1 MEFKKSLIAGKT
13 FIFNNEVF
21 VENSECGI
29 MKAECDFKNNHFRIL
44 FNGKFVN
51 ISVTFEA
58 FEKKLLQ
65 LKKDWNLQL
74 KSW

>member
-1 MEFKKSLIAGKT
+1 
-13 FIFNNEVF
+13 
-21 VENSECGI
+21 
-29 MKAECDFKNNHFRIL
+29 MKAECDIKNNHFRIL

-65 LKKDWNLQL
+65 LKQDWNLQL